1 MGNYYNNIIRKIE
14 KDDLGRGYLYWYCNS
29 VIRQN
34 FIKLG
39 LNCSD
44 SDIEDLVYRYVHTI
58 VGLLDDNS
66 IQLLGF
72 DNKVHEFIITDS
84 QDSLGVLN
92 AIFEEAFK
100 NNDSDIDYE
109 NILLN
114 SDKRFLVIDNVVYGS
129 IPDDIGKYIWEKHRH
144 GKYAE
149 FVKNI
154 IENPNQTNVFCRKFE
169 TCPGNLVAAL
179 KDFMLNYD
187 KYLVKSA
194 ILDDDIHKLYGVV
207 PSSGLY
213 PVVCS
218 FSKVIGNLDDYVA
231 KLTKLSNDDIFTALN
246 RKIIPTINLNEI
258 KFQVGV
264 NGLSVEEAY
273 QYCLSIKKKYS
284 IQQNMTNTTF
294 LKILKEIV
302 KEYNS

>member
-1 MGNYYNNIIRKIE
+1 MSNYYTNIMRKIE
-14 KDDLGRGYLYWYCNS
+14 KDNLGRGYLYWYCNG

-44 SDIEDLVYRYVHTI
+44 QDIEDLVYRYVHTI
-58 VGLLDDNS
+58 VGLLDDS
-66 IQLLGF
+66 VIQLLGF
-72 DNKVHEFIITDS
+72 DNKVYGFNITDS

-100 NNDSDIDYE
+100 KNDLNIDYE

-114 SDKRFLVIDNVVYGS
+114 SDKRFLVIDNEVYGS

-144 GKYAE
+144 KEYAKL
-149 FVKNI
+149 VKSI
-154 IENPNQTNVFCRKFE
+154 IEDPYQNSAICRKFE
-169 TCPGNLVAAL
+169 ECPGNLVAVI

-187 KYLVKSA
+187 KYLIKAA
-194 ILDDDIHKLYGVV
+194 ILDDNIHKLYRVA
-207 PSSGLY
+207 PSSKLH

-218 FSKVIGNLDDYVA
+218 FSKVIGNEGDYRE
-231 KLTKLSNDDIFTALN
+231 KLNISSKDIFTALN
-246 RKIIPTINLNEI
+246 RKIIPIISLNEI
-258 KFQVGV
+258 KFQVCI
-264 NGLSVEEAY
+264 NGLSIEEAY
-273 QYCLSIKKKYS
+273 QYCLDIKKKYG
-284 IQQNMTNTTF
+284 IQQNITNNTL

-302 KEYNS
+302 REYNS